1 MSPLWSN
8 TTNRPD
14 LWVGS
19 CLKSPYPELVWGRRH
34 SSHPP
39 QNTIKQESLRTPALG
54 VHVQVLAAGP
64 AEAAS
69 VRRGWA
75 QTPSDKM
82 APHGAPVLRKGGKHC
97 LGSEEKTFV
106 PLRAPEKVEE
116 SFFFPDRPKWL
127 PSTEL
132 IPKKQGYS
140 TCREVTS
147 YSYHLPLP
155 SFTAH
160 FSHWEFGLVML
171 YTKRMWQKWHTG
183 SQWRGSS
190 ARECQ
195 DNLAAAQASAP
206 TAPFQPATCCQPV
219 PC

>member
-97 LGSEEKTFV
+97 LGSKEKTFV

-132 IPKKQGYS
+132 IPDKEARLQYTQRGDKLQLPPATAKLYCSLLSLRIWSGDALHQENV
-140 TCREVTS
+140 TEVT
-147 YSYHLPLP
+147 HRVPV
-155 SFTAH
+155 
-160 FSHWEFGLVML
+160 E
-171 YTKRMWQKWHTG
+171 RQ
-183 SQWRGSS
+183 Q
-190 ARECQ
+190 CQ
-195 DNLAAAQASAP
+195 R
-206 TAPFQPATCCQPV
+206 V
-219 PC
+219 PG